1 MHTAL
6 KLGIVAAAA
15 ALLVAGCCKKEE
27 KTEPAAAS
35 TDSDSTG
42 VAECD
47 DYFAKMKK
55 CYEKNPAAKA
65 SMEQT
70 MNSMR
75 DAFKKTAALPGGKDQ
90 LKKQCEQHIQLL
102 GQNPMCK

>member
-6 KLGIVAAAA
+6 KLGLVAAAA
-15 ALLVAGCCKKEE
+15 ALLVTGCCKKEE
-27 KTEPAAAS
+27 KTEAAPAPS
-35 TDSDSTG
+35 SDSTG

-47 DYFAKMKK
+47 QYFAKMKA

-70 MNSMR
+70 MNTMR
-75 DAFKKTAALPGGKDQ
+75 EAFKQQAAMPGGKEQ
-90 LKKQCEQHIQLL
+90 LKTQCQQHIQLL

>member
-1 MHTAL
+1 MHSAL
-6 KLGIVAAAA
+6 KLGLAAAAA
-15 ALLVAGCCKKEE
+15 ALLVTGCCKKEE

-35 TDSDSTG
+35 SDSTG

-47 DYFAKMKK
+47 QYFAKMKA

-65 SMEQT
+65 SLEPT
-70 MNSMR
+70 MNTMR
-75 DAFKKTAALPGGKDQ
+75 EAFKKQAAIPGGKEQ
-90 LKKQCEQHIQLL
+90 LKTQCQQHIQLL